1 MKLKNVF
8 IGIIGIATLEA
19 CSDFLEEQSQDEVI
33 VRTVTDY
40 SQFLLGSAYDM
51 RNSGEILYLLD
62 DDVALEENS
71 IMEETMPMRLT
82 ISDISLG
89 SRICGSVGT
98 RLPMHMSAFTVS

>member
-1 MKLKNVF
+1 M
-8 IGIIGIATLEA
+8 ATLEA

-62 DDVALEENS
+62 DDAALEENS

-82 ISDISLG
+82 IWIFHLAAGYVGALVQDY
-89 SRICGSVGT
+89 RCIC
-98 RLPMHMSAFTVS
+98 

>member
-62 DDVALEENS
+62 DDVAFEEKQYYGGDNANA
-71 IMEETMPMRLT
+71 IN
-82 ISDISLG
+82 
-89 SRICGSVGT
+89 
-98 RLPMHMSAFTVS
+98 

>member
-40 SQFLLGSAYDM
+40 SQFLLGSAY
-51 RNSGEILYLLD
+51 EK
-62 DDVALEENS
+62 
-71 IMEETMPMRLT
+71 
-82 ISDISLG
+82 
-89 SRICGSVGT
+89 
-98 RLPMHMSAFTVS
+98 